1 MEAQIEENLS
11 ANKLMTQMTLGFAG
25 LAALLAGIGLYGVLA
40 YNVARRTREIGIR
53 MAIGAALGL
62 AGGWAVSRVVT
73 SQLNDMTASDPL
85 IFAAALGLLG
95 LIALI
100 AAYVPTLR
108 ATRVDPI
115 TALRYE

>member
-1 MEAQIEENLS
+1 MQAGREFTS
-11 ANKLMTQMTLGFAG
+11 ADNKAGQKVGMVNESFAKFYFKGASPLGRMFARGTGKPDITIVG
-25 LAALLAGIGLYGVLA
+25 L
-40 YNVARRTREIGIR
+40 
-53 MAIGAALGL
+53 
-62 AGGWAVSRVVT
+62 
-73 SQLNDMTASDPL
+73 TASDPL
-85 IFAAALGLLG
+85 IFASALGLLG